1 MILAFPFASR
11 VLPAA
16 LALAVI
22 CSAPAY
28 AQQPKEPNVPLQ
40 PAPPKLDPKACAD
53 GERLPHA
60 DLPGTAGGAPTSTEP
75 LSEKLA
81 RTDGVI
87 CPPLGL
93 DPDIRA
99 PAPNGGNMPV
109 IPPPGSPSGD
119 PHVRPK

>member
-1 MILAFPFASR
+1 MFVVDRLMPVILACAILGGASSHTH
-11 VLPAA
+11 AQQ
-16 LALAVI
+16 
-22 CSAPAY
+22 
-28 AQQPKEPNVPLQ
+28 QQPKDPDVPAQ

-53 GERLPHA
+53 RERLPHT
-60 DLPGTAGGAPTSTEP
+60 DTPETEGRGTDQEP

-109 IPPPGSPSGD
+109 IPPPGSPEGD
-119 PHVRPK
+119 PTVRPK